1 MDFQGTT
8 RTQPGLFYTAISRV
22 KTGSSLYLRDFKPY
36 YINADK
42 TVEDKMESM
51 RIFNSYQFKK
61 VTLAENI
68 FEEKEEVKLGYLNV
82 RSLLKGESR
91 TFINNDLN
99 LRDLDYL
106 CIADTGLDKTTT
118 NEFLTQELSNW
129 KLRRRDD
136 AEDGR
141 KHMGLLLLQSLSS
154 TAKHKLDFEHY
165 KKDKN
170 SVYVQ
175 TLKVKFQ
182 DFLKLNVVFVYY
194 QKTPSQTEI
203 KRLTQ
208 YVKDCDI
215 IMGDLNLDINRNDD
229 KTKLEILCENNRS
242 RLLNEI
248 TTSNN
253 NQLDQVIISEK
264 LSKSNCFTTSY
275 LNFTSDHKVI
285 VIRVPNQ
292 GNNFTTKFKQN
303 VNFDKNKFTKRIGE
317 LKRKNSTDRNNI
329 PTKKHKSV
337 EKNLIKKQSTN
348 HEKEDIIKKTNIK
361 RKNESL
367 HEKIIKKNKTKEV
380 TKKKAVS
387 PDQSPIHRSFQNLNL
402 QTCWLNSSIQLMLAV
417 FDEEIRE
424 ISVESSELWK
434 CFLQY
439 QAGTLSQ
446 DPNIIKNIL
455 FGNLHSNFNH
465 LMSGQQDPKE
475 FFECLEQYQESWP
488 DVYDLL
494 KIKTKQTVK
503 CQACQSESGPELT
516 KWGLQMEIPNLV
528 NTKTSIVDILENH
541 LNKGEVISDW
551 KCGKCLERGCRKT
564 PKILDLLNTKYLVVS
579 LNRAQQDENQESII
593 DKTSVT
599 IDPQSTA
606 NISNAEFIPIAV
618 IQHSGFVTDNDTRG
632 HYTVDILKN
641 SQWYRYSDDEKPI
654 FVERPT
660 DQGYIYL
667 LKKL

>member
-8 RTQPGLFYTAISRV
+8 RIQSGLFYTAISRV

-303 VNFDKNKFTKRIGE
+303 VNFDKNKITKRIEG
-317 LKRKNSTDRNNI
+317 LKRKNSTDRNNK
-329 PTKKHKSV
+329 PTKQQKSV
-337 EKNLIKKQSTN
+337 EKK
-348 HEKEDIIKKTNIK
+348 NIK
-361 RKNESL
+361 RRHSRS
-367 HEKIIKKNKTKEV
+367 HVITKITIGGPTFRQPALVQPSDFCNG
-380 TKKKAVS
+380 
-387 PDQSPIHRSFQNLNL
+387 R
-402 QTCWLNSSIQLMLAV
+402 QL
-417 FDEEIRE
+417 
-424 ISVESSELWK
+424 S
-434 CFLQY
+434 
-439 QAGTLSQ
+439 
-446 DPNIIKNIL
+446 
-455 FGNLHSNFNH
+455 
-465 LMSGQQDPKE
+465 
-475 FFECLEQYQESWP
+475 
-488 DVYDLL
+488 
-494 KIKTKQTVK
+494 
-503 CQACQSESGPELT
+503 
-516 KWGLQMEIPNLV
+516 
-528 NTKTSIVDILENH
+528 
-541 LNKGEVISDW
+541 
-551 KCGKCLERGCRKT
+551 
-564 PKILDLLNTKYLVVS
+564 
-579 LNRAQQDENQESII
+579 
-593 DKTSVT
+593 
-599 IDPQSTA
+599 
-606 NISNAEFIPIAV
+606 
-618 IQHSGFVTDNDTRG
+618 
-632 HYTVDILKN
+632 
-641 SQWYRYSDDEKPI
+641 
-654 FVERPT
+654 
-660 DQGYIYL
+660 
-667 LKKL
+667 